1 MNIRFQFLRIQSLRL
16 CFEMNQVFYAVAR
29 GKNVGIY
36 KTWSECKSQIDGYSY
51 PKFRKFSTESEA
63 QAFIDENRLQI
74 SPSPVKPSN
83 QKAVAFPDLTK
94 SILASVQRS
103 PKSSNVIKRNMSE
116 GAQRSPKSKSS
127 VKQELQSLKHD
138 SSVLKER
145 LKNFMQ
151 EQEVLIN
158 NIDQKI
164 DGIINTLD
172 DDDDDEEGEAE
183 ISSHPPA
190 KKRNLE
196 TEVNGS
202 QYFDCDEDSDYLEV
216 EQSTSSSPLKGLDQ
230 DKNGY
235 IHVYTDGSCENNGR
249 AGARAGCGIFWAD
262 GHPWNNGIPASR
274 ATNNAAEIE
283 AITEAVKKAHAEGIK
298 KLKIHTDSKFAL
310 QCVNEWMSGWK
321 KKGWKTATGQPVKN
335 RAELEVLDRA
345 ITESEIK
352 ISWEHV
358 RGHIGIHGNERA
370 DALARMGAESYV
382 EQK

>member
-1 MNIRFQFLRIQSLRL
+1 
-16 CFEMNQVFYAVAR
+16 
-29 GKNVGIY
+29 
-36 KTWSECKSQIDGYSY
+36 
-51 PKFRKFSTESEA
+51 
-63 QAFIDENRLQI
+63 
-74 SPSPVKPSN
+74 
-83 QKAVAFPDLTK
+83 
-94 SILASVQRS
+94 
-103 PKSSNVIKRNMSE
+103 
-116 GAQRSPKSKSS
+116 
-127 VKQELQSLKHD
+127 
-138 SSVLKER
+138 
-145 LKNFMQ
+145 MQ

-164 DGIINTLD
+164 DGIINIL

-196 TEVNGS
+196 TEADDGS
-202 QYFDCDEDSDYLEV
+202 QYFDAEDSDLYLEV
-216 EQSTSSSPLKGLDQ
+216 DVDQSTSSSPLNKLKQ

-235 IHVYTDGSCENNGR
+235 VHVYTDGSCENNGR

-310 QCVNEWMSGWK
+310 QCVNEWMPGWK

>member
-1 MNIRFQFLRIQSLRL
+1 MNICFQLLKIQSLRL
-16 CFEMNQVFYAVAR
+16 CFEMNQTFYAVAR
-29 GKNVGIY
+29 GKKVGIY
-36 KTWSECKSQIDGYSY
+36 KTWSECKAQTDGYSF
-51 PKFRKFSTESEA
+51 PKFRKFTTESEA
-63 QAFIDENRLQI
+63 QAFIDEHRLEI
-74 SPSPVKPSN
+74 SPSPVKPLN
-83 QKAVAFPDLTK
+83 QKAVTFPDQ
-94 SILASVQRS
+94 SRFILASVQRS
-103 PKSSNVIKRNMSE
+103 PKSSNFIKRNLST
-116 GAQRSPKSKSS
+116 AQTSPKSKSTI
-127 VKQELQSLKHD
+127 KQELQSLKHD

-164 DGIINTLD
+164 DGIINIL

-196 TEVNGS
+196 TEANGS

-216 EQSTSSSPLKGLDQ
+216 EQSTSSSPLKGLVQ

-235 IHVYTDGSCENNGR
+235 VHVYTDGSCENNGR
-249 AGARAGCGIFWAD
+249 VGARAGCGIFWAD
-262 GHPWNNGIPASR
+262 SHPWNNGIPASR

-310 QCVNEWMSGWK
+310 QCVNEWMPSWK